1 MCTVADNIAWVPGH
15 HQLTGTRYNHTPA
28 RSFHDC
34 LVKNRIPMRYW
45 IMTML
50 DSITSELIINQQ
62 GFGSRCS
69 PNTDHPSNSVKTS
82 SSWPIHSVL
91 IPWFQ
96 VTWSIKF
103 SRDHPCSQLGQE
115 WIEDEGTH
123 AWTRGFSS
131 SYTFILYIYYV
142 HTTVGALPP
151 MASSDPGCHGR
162 CILDIPLKIAQEKYK
177 NGIDIQYTTDMG

>member
-15 HQLTGTRYNHTPA
+15 H
-28 RSFHDC
+28 
-34 LVKNRIPMRYW
+34 LVKNRIPVRYW
-45 IMTML
+45 IVIIPILRYWIML

-69 PNTDHPSNSVKTS
+69 PNTEHPSNSVKTS

-96 VTWSIKF
+96 VTWSVKF

-131 SYTFILYIYYV
+131 SYTFILYIYKFCP
-142 HTTVGALPP
+142 HNCRGFTA
-151 MASSDPGCHGR
+151 HGLNWPR
-162 CILDIPLKIAQEKYK
+162 MPWPLYIGYPTQNCTRKVQKWDRYPIY
-177 NGIDIQYTTDMG
+177 NGYGIDI